1 MMAAVV
7 AASAGSAVCL
17 LEKNEKLGK
26 KIYITGKGRCNF
38 TNAAPMEDY
47 QAAVKTNPRF
57 LHSAFAAFSNTDMMA
72 FVEENGVQVKVERGN
87 RAFPVSDHASDITKA
102 LTNAMKEAGV
112 DVRLHAAVDSLCFAS
127 DSVGTEGEV
136 PTEDEKGAKKKASA
150 KHGNRRITGVRL
162 KGGEEIACDAV
173 IVATGGLSYPTTGS
187 TGDGYRFAKEADLSL
202 VPCHPSLVPLETE
215 EEYTKDLQGL
225 SLKNV
230 KLSIYSAS
238 KKKPVYSAFGE
249 MLFTHFGIS
258 GPLVLTASTEI
269 YSYLQKEGSLRAV
282 IDLKPALSEEELSE
296 RILREI
302 NAGPKKEYKS
312 LLRSLL
318 PGKMAD
324 VFASVSKIP
333 EEKTISDITK
343 GERAALVFLLKAFP
357 LTIAGYRDYNE
368 AVITSG
374 GVDCREI
381 NPSTMEAKRVP
392 GLYFAGEVIDC
403 DAITGGFYLQI
414 AWSTGYLA
422 GKAASE
428 GEE

>member
-1 MMAAVV
+1 M
-7 AASAGSAVCL
+7 
-17 LEKNEKLGK
+17 
-26 KIYITGKGRCNF
+26 
-38 TNAAPMEDY
+38 
-47 QAAVKTNPRF
+47 
-57 LHSAFAAFSNTDMMA
+57 
-72 FVEENGVQVKVERGN
+72 
-87 RAFPVSDHASDITKA
+87 
-102 LTNAMKEAGV
+102 
-112 DVRLHAAVDSLCFAS
+112 
-127 DSVGTEGEV
+127 
-136 PTEDEKGAKKKASA
+136 
-150 KHGNRRITGVRL
+150 
-162 KGGEEIACDAV
+162 
-173 IVATGGLSYPTTGS
+173 
-187 TGDGYRFAKEADLSL
+187 
-202 VPCHPSLVPLETE
+202 
-215 EEYTKDLQGL
+215 
-225 SLKNV
+225 